1 MSWALWRNH
10 KNIDSRRWNNSLE
23 MNVKTVAESQIVP
36 ILESRFDFFFVGLAL
51 KFVGQQGH
59 DDIGRL
65 DGLGRIGDS
74 EAGIFGFC
82 PGLTFTFQTNYDVNS
97 RVAQVV
103 CVRMTLAAVAK
114 HRNSFSFENTQ
125 ICVAIIINLHGS
137 LLKPARC
144 IPGNMPPELG

>member
-1 MSWALWRNH
+1 MARSFRRNH
-10 KNIDSRRWNNSLE
+10 KNVDPRRWNNSLE

-36 ILESRFDFFFVGLAL
+36 VLESRFDLSFVGLAL
-51 KFVGQQGH
+51 KLVRQQGH

-82 PGLTFTFQTNYDVNS
+82 PGLTFRFQTNYDVNS

-103 CVRMTLAAVAK
+103 CVRMTLATVAK
-114 HRNSFSFENTQ
+114 NRNPFSFENTQ

-137 LLKPARC
+137 LLKPALC

>member
-1 MSWALWRNH
+1 MSRALWRNH
-10 KNIDSRRWNNSLE
+10 KHVDPGRWDNALE

-36 ILESRFDFFFVGLAL
+36 VLESRFDLFFVGLAL

-65 DGLGRIGDS
+65 YSLGRLSDF
-74 EAGIFGFC
+74 EAGILGFC
-82 PGLTFTFQTNYDVNS
+82 PGFTLTPQTDDYVNA

-114 HRNSFSFENTQ
+114 NRNPFSFENTQ

-137 LLKPARC
+137 LLKPALC